1 MKTLTLR
8 SKIHGDGTL
17 RLEIPSD
24 LPPGPVEV
32 VVVLQSTTEA
42 EANPEAASIT
52 RSARSGLFLGQA
64 PHGIDPDAILS
75 EHDQQWKDKLADLKP

>member
-8 SKIHGDGTL
+8 SEILSDGTL
-17 RLEIPSD
+17 RLEVPSD

-42 EANPEAASIT
+42 EAEPGAAPIP
-52 RSARSGLFLGQA
+52 RSARSGLFLDRA
-64 PHGIDPDAILS
+64 PRGLDPDAVLS